1 MEKMIPSIASLGLIQ
16 GRLTPS
22 LGRGIQFFPDG
33 SGEWEREFEL
43 ASAAGISHI
52 EWVCTKDNLLFSAE
66 GQEAVRAVMQQTG
79 ITVRNMDLHEL
90 LTKADISEHSDDL
103 FEKIC
108 ASLAA
113 IGGGAVEF
121 PLMEASS
128 LLVPEAYP
136 QRVEAVQRFVDIAK
150 KYNIPVAV
158 ETDLGPTALVAFLA
172 EVPEVTVVYDVGNCA
187 GMGYDME
194 EELATYGAH
203 ISNVHIKDK
212 PAGGA
217 TVPLG
222 TGSVDFPKLFR
233 LLRAMNYTGAVTL
246 QAARGEDD
254 KEVETISHYAGLLHE
269 WHKAA
274 EHP

>member
-1 MEKMIPSIASLGLIQ
+1 MIHLGLIQ

-52 EWVCTKDNLLFSAE
+52 EWVCTPDNLLFSAE
-66 GQEAVRAVMQQTG
+66 GQEAVRTVMQKTG

-90 LTKADISEHSDDL
+90 LTKTDINDQPDEL
-103 FEKIC
+103 FENIS

-113 IGGGAVEF
+113 IGGGTVEL
-121 PLMEASS
+121 PMMEASS
-128 LLVPEAYP
+128 LLVPELYEKRIAAL
-136 QRVEAVQRFVDIAK
+136 RRFVAVAK
-150 KYNIPVAV
+150 RHGTPVAV
-158 ETDLGPTALVAFLA
+158 ETDLGPAALKAFVDA
-172 EVPEVTVVYDVGNCA
+172 VPEVTVVYDVGNCA

-212 PAGGA
+212 PVGGA

-222 TGSVDFPKLFR
+222 EGSVDFPKLFR

-246 QAARGEDD
+246 QAARGEDG
-254 KEVETISHYAGLLHE
+254 KEVETISRYVGLLEE
-269 WHKAA
+269 WHEAA
-274 EHP
+274 QRS